1 MVNLVDDIDN
11 PLEIHIESEVNIKTQ
26 NAQKP
31 EANCIT
37 PECQYLQNNNP
48 DYIKQKP

>member
-1 MVNLVDDIDN
+1 LLENKKKDMENLVDN
-11 PLEIHIESEVNIKTQ
+11 PLEIHIESELNQKTQ
-26 NAQKP
+26 NSQKP

-48 DYIKQKP
+48 D